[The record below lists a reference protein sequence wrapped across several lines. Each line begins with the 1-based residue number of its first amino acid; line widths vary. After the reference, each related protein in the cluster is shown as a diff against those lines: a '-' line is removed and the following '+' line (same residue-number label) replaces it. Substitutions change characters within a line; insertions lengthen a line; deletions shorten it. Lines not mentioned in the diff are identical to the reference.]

1 MQDKIQQ
8 DLKYPK
14 KSIGLANY
22 EKYGY
27 SSDQVGGVN
36 KFCCGILLYGALREN
51 IRRLKK
57 KE

>member
-1 MQDKIQQ
+1 
-8 DLKYPK
+8 
-14 KSIGLANY
+14 
-22 EKYGY
+22 
-27 SSDQVGGVN
+27 VGGVN